1 MPSPLSPKDGLQR
14 MTAPLKIL
22 VLGATGRLGQ
32 ALLRRYHAQGL
43 DIRGLSRAQADLS
56 KPEALAGTLAGESF
70 DVLINTAGITDVDYC
85 EAHAASA
92 FVANATAP
100 GVLAAH
106 CQARGARFVQLSSD
120 YVFAGDVHS
129 PRTEEDAT
137 RPPNVYGQSKLQAE
151 KAVLAAQPHALV
163 LRVSWLFGLEKP
175 SFPDRIIREAQER
188 LDVSAVNDKWACPT
202 FADDLCDWMLA
213 LLRAPEAR
221 GVYHVVNAGHC
232 TWQEYG
238 ERTLALARKIGIPV
252 KTTQVR
258 GHSMQGFA
266 PFLAQ
271 RPPFTVLDTSRFTQV
286 TGVQPRSWEAA
297 LEDYLRQKY
306 LA

>member
-1 MPSPLSPKDGLQR
+1 

-32 ALLRRYHAQGL
+32 ALLRRYRAQGL
-43 DIRGLSRAQADLS
+43 EVRGLSRAQADLS
-56 KPEALAGTLAGESF
+56 KPEALAVTLAGESF

-85 EAHAASA
+85 ESHAASA

-100 GVLAAH
+100 GLLAAL

-120 YVFAGDVHS
+120 YVFAGEVHT
-129 PRTEEDAT
+129 PRTEEDVT
-137 RPPNVYGQSKLQAE
+137 KPSNVYGQSKLQAE
-151 KAVLAAQPHALV
+151 KAVLAAQPNALV

-202 FADDLCDWMLA
+202 FADDLCEWLLA
-213 LLRAPEAR
+213 LLQAPEAR

-238 ERTLALARKIGIPV
+238 ERTLALAREIGIPV
-252 KTTQVR
+252 KTTKVR

-271 RPPFTVLDTSRFTQV
+271 RPPFTALDTSRFTAA
-286 TGVQPRSWEAA
+286 TGLQPRSWEAA

>member
-1 MPSPLSPKDGLQR
+1 LE
-14 MTAPLKIL
+14 
-22 VLGATGRLGQ
+22 V
-32 ALLRRYHAQGL
+32 
-43 DIRGLSRAQADLS
+43 RGLSRAQADLS
-56 KPEALAGTLAGESF
+56 KPEALAVTLAGESF
-70 DVLINTAGITDVDYC
+70 DLLINTAGITDVDYC
-85 EAHAASA
+85 ESHAASA

-100 GVLAAH
+100 GLLAAL

-120 YVFAGDVHS
+120 YVFAGEVHT
-129 PRTEEDAT
+129 PRTEEDVT
-137 RPPNVYGQSKLQAE
+137 KPSNVYGQSKLQAE
-151 KAVLAAQPHALV
+151 KAVLAAQPNALV

-202 FADDLCDWMLA
+202 FADDLCEWLLA
-213 LLRAPEAR
+213 LLQAPEAR

-238 ERTLALARKIGIPV
+238 ERTLALAREIGIPV
-252 KTTQVR
+252 KTTKVR

-271 RPPFTVLDTSRFTQV
+271 RPPFTALDTSRFTAA
-286 TGVQPRSWEAA
+286 TGLQPRSWEAA

>member
-1 MPSPLSPKDGLQR
+1 

-32 ALLRRYHAQGL
+32 ALLRRYRAQGL
-43 DIRGLSRAQADLS
+43 DIRALSRAQADLS
-56 KPEALAGTLAGESF
+56 KPEALAGALAQEPF

-85 EAHAASA
+85 ESHAASA

-100 GVLAAH
+100 GLLAAL
-106 CQARGARFVQLSSD
+106 CQTRGARFVQLSSD
-120 YVFAGDVHS
+120 YVFAGEVHT
-129 PRTEEDAT
+129 PRTEEDVT
-137 RPPNVYGQSKLQAE
+137 KPSNVYGQSKLQAE
-151 KAVLAAQPHALV
+151 KAVLAAQPAALV

-202 FADDLCDWMLA
+202 FADDLCGWLLA
-213 LLRAPEAR
+213 LLQAPAAG
-221 GVYHVVNAGHC
+221 GVYHVVNTGFC

-238 ERTLALARKIGIPV
+238 ERTLALAREIGIPI
-252 KTTQVR
+252 KTTKVR

-271 RPPFTVLDTSRFTQV
+271 RPPFTALDTSRFTQA